1 MGTVLGRLFDLI
13 RYFDFEPHVAVTAD
27 DFIKSVSDSIDFDFE
42 INLLLFS
49 YSQHVIGN
57 PGTAVGTVQDFR
69 NELPVLHLLVEFFR
83 KVISVTCYQL
93 IYTLCEL
100 VFPVARLTAF
110 PAITFLAKIGNR
122 FPFFLADR
130 SF

>member
-49 YSQHVIGN
+49 HSQHVIGN

-100 VFPVARLTAF
+100 VFPVARRDHFFGEDWEPVSFF
-110 PAITFLAKIGNR
+110 PCR
-122 FPFFLADR
+122 
-130 SF
+130 